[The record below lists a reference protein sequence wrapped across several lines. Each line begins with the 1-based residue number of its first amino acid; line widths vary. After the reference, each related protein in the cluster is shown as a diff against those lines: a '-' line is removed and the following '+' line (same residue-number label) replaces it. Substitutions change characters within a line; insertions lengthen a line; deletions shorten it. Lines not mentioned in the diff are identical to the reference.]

1 MKPASLRFGARG
13 AEGTAPK
20 CAAHHAGAASPCGQG
35 RMRTEARV
43 KPGRNRPDRMPSCPG
58 MRGRRRPR
66 RSAGRH
72 GTKNQRRAAECAA
85 IWPGF
90 PGARQGRHPRKEIPR
105 TFKNPREP
113 CRACGAE
120 PGFPGRASVCGRQAS
135 RPRRACTRA
144 AETDALLHMLV
155 RLAPRRKS
163 RGLQG
168 KCLLLVRAL
177 GDAAP
182 PRPPPILRNS
192 LSVQEARQC
201 AAARHSAF
209 SSTATVHP
217 PGLGPEK

>member
-1 MKPASLRFGARG
+1 
-13 AEGTAPK
+13 
-20 CAAHHAGAASPCGQG
+20 
-35 RMRTEARV
+35 MRTEARV
-43 KPGRNRPDRMPSCPG
+43 KPGRNRPDRMPPCPQRRG
-58 MRGRRRPR
+58 LAPPRQKPGGTARKTSAARREAPVSGLVFRGRGKGP
-66 RSAGRH
+66 
-72 GTKNQRRAAECAA
+72 
-85 IWPGF
+85 
-90 PGARQGRHPRKEIPR
+90 HPRKEIPR

-144 AETDALLHMLV
+144 AETDALLHVLV
-155 RLAPRRKS
+155 RLAPRRGS
-163 RGLQG
+163 REPQG
-168 KCLLLVRAL
+168 KWPLLVRAR
-177 GDAAP
+177 GCA

-217 PGLGPEK
+217 PGLGPER